1 MTYIMTIWFIS
12 EIVMFCVMILFVH
25 LYISQSVEL
34 DIRSSLTRQVT
45 SLSDNIVSKNGTLS
59 IDESKIER
67 KYPDMYTVIIDGNGN
82 VVWGS
87 VPDGVRINKKRA
99 FAPAKTN
106 GKISYY
112 YIDRDIKSISDRG
125 FVRAY
130 VSEKNILSNYIPVR
144 VVCFGGI
151 VVLSVILTMVML
163 HALKRFRH
171 SVDTMEESVA
181 TIGTSQ
187 PLNKRMEENGHYKEI
202 NSLIKAN
209 NRMLDRMNEIFVQQ
223 EQFSADVAHELKTPV
238 AVIKAQS
245 QYALNNME
253 LSGEERKSFEVI
265 LKQAQK
271 MQELVITLLMLSRLE
286 SGDTEDMQEFI
297 DLNEIVSAVC
307 EAEQYKFSDC
317 KIRFDIRN
325 TGTAETSVN
334 ICLVTIALTNLI
346 SNALKF
352 SRAVSVI
359 RVETGK
365 TDGFVFVR
373 VKDNGIGMTSDEK
386 NKVFTRLFKSDS
398 SRNSNGYGLGMPIAL
413 KIAKKHG
420 GTIEVESEL
429 GKGSCF
435 TLYLNKIKS
444 YPE

>member
-12 EIVMFCVMILFVH
+12 EIIMFSVMILFVH
-25 LYISQSVEL
+25 LYISQSMEL

-45 SLSDNIVSKNGTLS
+45 SLSDNILNNNGKIS
-59 IDESKIER
+59 IDENKIEK
-67 KYPDMYTVIIDGNGN
+67 KYSDMYIVIIDGNGTII
-82 VVWGS
+82 WGS
-87 VPDGVRINKKRA
+87 APDGVRIDKKRA
-99 FAPAKTN
+99 FAPTRTTTGKT
-106 GKISYY
+106 SYY
-112 YIDRDIKSISDRG
+112 YIDRDIKYTMSDSG

-144 VVCFGGI
+144 IICFGGI
-151 VVLSVILTMVML
+151 VFLSVILTMLML
-163 HALKRFRH
+163 HALRRFRH
-171 SVDTMEESVA
+171 SVKTMETSVA

-187 PLNKRMEENGHYKEI
+187 PLNKHMEENGHYMEI

-209 NRMLDRMNEIFVQQ
+209 NRMLDRMNEIFDRQ
-223 EQFSADVAHELKTPV
+223 EQFSSDVAHELKTPI

-253 LSGEERKSFEVI
+253 LSAEERKSFEVI
-265 LKQAQK
+265 LKQSQK
-271 MQELVITLLMLSRLE
+271 MHELVITLLMLSRLE

-307 EAEQYKFSDC
+307 EAEQYRLSEF
-317 KIRFDIRN
+317 KIRFDIKN
-325 TGTAETSVN
+325 TGTAETSGN
-334 ICLVTIALTNLI
+334 ISLVTIAVTNLI
-346 SNALKF
+346 SNAVKF
-352 SRAVSVI
+352 SRDDAVI
-359 RVETGK
+359 KVESGE

-373 VKDNGIGMTSDEK
+373 VKDNGIGMTADEK

-398 SRNSNGYGLGMPIAL
+398 SRNSSGYGLGMPIAL

-435 TLYLNKIKS
+435 TLYLSKNK
-444 YPE
+444 

>member
-12 EIVMFCVMILFVH
+12 EIIMFSVMVLFVH
-25 LYISQSVEL
+25 LYISQSMEL

-45 SLSDNIVSKNGTLS
+45 SLSDNILNNNGKIS
-59 IDESKIER
+59 IDENKIEK
-67 KYPDMYTVIIDGNGN
+67 KYSDMYIVIIDGNGAII
-82 VVWGS
+82 WGS
-87 VPDGVRINKKRA
+87 APDGVRIDKKRA
-99 FAPAKTN
+99 FAPTRTTTGKT
-106 GKISYY
+106 SYY
-112 YIDRDIKSISDRG
+112 YIDRDIKYTMSDSG

-144 VVCFGGI
+144 IICFGGI
-151 VVLSVILTMVML
+151 VFLSVILTMLML
-163 HALKRFRH
+163 HALRRFRH
-171 SVDTMEESVA
+171 SVKTMETSVA

-187 PLNKRMEENGHYKEI
+187 PLNKHMEENGHYMEI

-209 NRMLDRMNEIFVQQ
+209 NRMLDRMNEIFARQ
-223 EQFSADVAHELKTPV
+223 EQFSSDVAHELKTPV

-253 LSGEERKSFEVI
+253 LSAEERKSFEVI
-265 LKQAQK
+265 LKQSQK
-271 MQELVITLLMLSRLE
+271 MHELVITLLMLSRLE

-307 EAEQYKFSDC
+307 EAEQYRLSEF
-317 KIRFDIRN
+317 KIRFDIKN
-325 TGTAETSVN
+325 TGTAETSGN
-334 ICLVTIALTNLI
+334 ISLVTIAVTNLI
-346 SNALKF
+346 SNAVKF
-352 SRAVSVI
+352 SRDDAVI
-359 RVETGK
+359 KVESGE

-373 VKDNGIGMTSDEK
+373 VKDNGIGMTDDEK

-398 SRNSNGYGLGMPIAL
+398 SRNSSGYGLGMPIAL

-420 GTIEVESEL
+420 DTIEVESEL

-435 TLYLNKIKS
+435 TLYLSKNK
-444 YPE
+444 

>member
-12 EIVMFCVMILFVH
+12 EIIMFSVMILFVH
-25 LYISQSVEL
+25 LYISQSMEL

-45 SLSDNIVSKNGTLS
+45 SLSDNILNNNGKIS
-59 IDESKIER
+59 IDENKIEK
-67 KYPDMYTVIIDGNGN
+67 KYSDMYIVIIDGNGSII
-82 VVWGS
+82 WGS
-87 VPDGVRINKKRA
+87 APDGIRIDKKRA
-99 FAPAKTN
+99 FAPTRTTTGKT
-106 GKISYY
+106 SYY
-112 YIDRDIKSISDRG
+112 YIDRDIKYTMSDSG

-144 VVCFGGI
+144 IICFGGI
-151 VVLSVILTMVML
+151 VFLSVILTMLML
-163 HALKRFRH
+163 HALRRFRH
-171 SVDTMEESVA
+171 SVKTMETSVA

-187 PLNKRMEENGHYKEI
+187 PLNKHMEENGHYMEI

-209 NRMLDRMNEIFVQQ
+209 NRMLDRMNEIFDRQ
-223 EQFSADVAHELKTPV
+223 EQFSSDVAHELKTPI

-253 LSGEERKSFEVI
+253 LSAEERKSFEVI
-265 LKQAQK
+265 LKQSQK
-271 MQELVITLLMLSRLE
+271 MHELVITLLMLSRLE

-307 EAEQYKFSDC
+307 EAEQYRLSEF
-317 KIRFDIRN
+317 KIRFDIKN
-325 TGTAETSVN
+325 TGTAETSGN
-334 ICLVTIALTNLI
+334 ISLVTIAVTNLI
-346 SNALKF
+346 SNAVKF
-352 SRAVSVI
+352 SRDDAVI
-359 RVETGK
+359 KVESGE

-373 VKDNGIGMTSDEK
+373 VKDNGIGMTADEK

-398 SRNSNGYGLGMPIAL
+398 SRNSSGYGLGMPIAL

-435 TLYLNKIKS
+435 TLYLSKNK
-444 YPE
+444 